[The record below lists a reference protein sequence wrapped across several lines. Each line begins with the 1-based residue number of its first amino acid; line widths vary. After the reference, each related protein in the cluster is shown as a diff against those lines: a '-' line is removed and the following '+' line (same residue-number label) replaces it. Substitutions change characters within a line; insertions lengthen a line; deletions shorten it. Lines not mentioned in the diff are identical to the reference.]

1 MSNGGY
7 SSHTIEKA
15 NKAKITIENFY
26 TNFLQQQQEREERL
40 HQCEEA
46 LGKFAF
52 WFSTGELILEEIDPS
67 AKYRV
72 WSKSKVSIELK

>member
-52 WFSTGELILEEIDPS
+52 LFSTGELILEHFWWIL
-67 AKYRV
+67 RV
-72 WSKSKVSIELK
+72 IKSVIIKNR

>member
-46 LGKFAF
+46 LGKLCTR
-52 WFSTGELILEEIDPS
+52 SSHRLQG
-67 AKYRV
+67 
-72 WSKSKVSIELK
+72 

>member
-52 WFSTGELILEEIDPS
+52 WFSTGELILGRSLLIHLT
-67 AKYRV
+67 
-72 WSKSKVSIELK
+72 SIESGAKVDLR

>member
-46 LGKFAF
+46 LGKFLF
-52 WFSTGELILEEIDPS
+52 
-67 AKYRV
+67 
-72 WSKSKVSIELK
+72 

>member
-52 WFSTGELILEEIDPS
+52 REFILELIDPP
-67 AKYRV
+67 AKYG
-72 WSKSKVSIELK
+72 SKLDFQAS